1 MSTLSLKNLP
11 ATVDRLTSLIRAGK
25 AVRITD
31 KGRTIAT
38 VTPPRP
44 AGRAGRRK
52 AAPPSALSLVKHL
65 AGSLTGP
72 ADLSSNPAH
81 MKGYG
86 E

>member
-11 ATVDRLTSLIRAGK
+11 ATVGRLTSLIRAGK

-38 VTPPRP
+38 VTPPRS
-44 AGRAGRRK
+44 AGRRK
-52 AAPPSALSLVKHL
+52 EASPSALSLVKHL